1 MLHSILRVCGWKVIT
16 DFLSI
21 QTKELILTDEREKS
35 EERKAKLDDLNTRV
49 SAAREA
55 NKPKKARG
63 LNEATTYGIA
73 TRLVAELVAGLLVG
87 VFSGWYLD
95 QYFGTKPWLMVV
107 MIMLGAAAG
116 ITNVMRAAK
125 QMVPSEPHDDDEK

>member
-1 MLHSILRVCGWKVIT
+1 LT
-16 DFLSI
+16 FLSI
-21 QTKELILTDEREKS
+21 QTRELTLTDDEKKS
-35 EERKAKLDDLNTRV
+35 EEMKATLDDLNTRV
-49 SAAREA
+49 NAAREA

-87 VFSGWYLD
+87 VFVGWYLD

-125 QMVPSEPHDDDEK
+125 QLVPSEPHDEDDEK

>member
-1 MLHSILRVCGWKVIT
+1 MT
-16 DFLSI
+16 FLSI
-21 QTKELILTDEREKS
+21 QTRELTLTDDEKKS
-35 EERKAKLDDLNTRV
+35 EEMKATLDDLNTRV
-49 SAAREA
+49 NAAREA

-87 VFSGWYLD
+87 VFVGWYLD

-125 QMVPSEPHDDDEK
+125 QLVPSEPHDEDDEK